1 MAKAK
6 IKIVSANKQFTKEE
20 RDIMRRVMNA
30 LSNHNLS
37 VIIEIEEKTASDKVS
52 RLRVS

>member
-6 IKIVSANKQFTKEE
+6 IKIVSANKTFSKEE

-30 LSNHNLS
+30 LANHNPS
-37 VIIEIEEKTASDKVS
+37 VIIEIEEKQSSDKVS